1 MANADVIW
9 EKLQKQERLLMDFEE
24 EADRTK
30 RQFEA
35 KHQDLHDRWQL
46 FHQLISQENDQ
57 MTMLLSRYN
66 ASYEDA
72 SDFFRL
78 SDGLVDEADF
88 VYRQKQDQLY
98 IEEEEFERQFYRK
111 RDDLEEELYQI
122 RRDYADADE

>member
-24 EADRTK
+24 ESDRIK

-57 MTMLLSRYN
+57 MTMLLSRYG
-66 ASYEDA
+66 ASHEDA

-78 SDGLVDEADF
+78 SDSLVEEADF